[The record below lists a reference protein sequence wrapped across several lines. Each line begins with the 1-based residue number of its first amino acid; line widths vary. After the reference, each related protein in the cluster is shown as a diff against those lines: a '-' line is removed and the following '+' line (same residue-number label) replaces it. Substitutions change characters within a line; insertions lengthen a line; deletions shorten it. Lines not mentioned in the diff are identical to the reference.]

1 MVYILW
7 QFNRTL
13 NPAMAKPKPTGQRTN
28 PSRPQAI
35 PASSPLKP
43 AQPAPPVLAKNGYQ
57 IYLWLPL
64 LLLTVFIAYAFG
76 FSNGFVDWDDSEYV
90 FGNPYVL
97 EPTADHVRTLLKSV
111 VALNYHPLTMLS
123 LAANSALF
131 GPEATSFIVT
141 NTAIHLL
148 NTFLIFGFAYQL
160 SHKNQWV
167 ALFVA
172 ALWGLHPMH
181 VESVIWVS
189 ERKDVLYTFFFLL
202 ACMTYLRYRK
212 SGAIIWLLFTFSLFV
227 ASCIT
232 KAMAVVLP
240 FVLLLIDYWNAGD
253 QPLKKTFKPAV
264 LVEKFPFLLVAVFV
278 GLVATNVQ
286 AGGDFHGWLLRIAEK
301 KDAVGQEPFAAR
313 WLVYGSYGFL
323 MYLIKLVAPFRLS
336 AFYPYP
342 ENVRNIELQHWL
354 GPVAL
359 LLVVGYA
366 VWQLL
371 TAKTERQRLVVFG
384 IGFFLITIFLVLQ
397 FMTVGAAIMA
407 DRYSYLSYFGLIFLV
422 VYGLYLLT
430 GQNPSRLRLATIGLG
445 VFTALCFYRTIQQV
459 KVWKNTETLW
469 LNALQ
474 YYPDNDQMREGLGDY
489 YGKNNRIDEAMQQF
503 KAAMENGSNRYHC
516 YEGLGNAY
524 GLKNDFPKAL
534 EMYNQ
539 AIRMDSTKSDVYYNR
554 GLTYNKTSR
563 FQDALRDFNKALTL
577 APGKDSVVLTARGFT
592 YLQLKKYQES
602 LSDYERYL
610 RYKPNDPTALHNR
623 GVDRFYLGDRPGAL
637 ADIRRAVAL
646 KPDYEEAKNNLRQL
660 EQAGQ

>member
-1 MVYILW
+1 
-7 QFNRTL
+7 
-13 NPAMAKPKPTGQRTN
+13 MAKQKPPSPRPHPRSSAADNPPRQSTPAATIQPPSANTGFK
-28 PSRPQAI
+28 AYGWL
-35 PASSPLKP
+35 AL
-43 AQPAPPVLAKNGYQ
+43 VLVA
-57 IYLWLPL
+57 
-64 LLLTVFIAYAFG
+64 VFVAYAFG
-76 FSNGFVDWDDSEYV
+76 FGNGFVDWDDSEYV

-97 EPTADHVRTLLKSV
+97 EPTGEHVRRLLTSV
-111 VALNYHPLTMLS
+111 VALNFHPLTMLS

-131 GPEATSFIVT
+131 GPGATSFIVT
-141 NTAIHLL
+141 NTFFHAL
-148 NTFLIFGFAYQL
+148 NTLLVFGLAYQL
-160 SHKNQWV
+160 SRKNQWV

-189 ERKDVLYTFFFLL
+189 ERKDVLYTFFFLSACL
-202 ACMTYLRYRK
+202 AYLRYRK
-212 SGAIIWLLFTFSLFV
+212 SNAVLWLMLTFCLFV
-227 ASCIT
+227 ASCMT

-240 FVLLLIDYWNAGD
+240 LVLLLIDYWENGNSGTT
-253 QPLKKTFKPAV
+253 QGWKTSVFI
-264 LVEKFPFLLVAVFV
+264 EKIPFLLVAVGV

-313 WLVYGSYGFL
+313 WFVYGSYGFL
-323 MYLIKLVAPFRLS
+323 MYLVKLVAPFRLS

-342 ENVRNIELQHWL
+342 ENVRNIEPQHWL
-354 GPVAL
+354 GPVAFL
-359 LLVVGYA
+359 CIAGYA
-366 VWQLL
+366 VWQLF

-384 IGFFLITIFLVLQ
+384 IGFFLITIILVLQ

-407 DRYSYLSYFGLIFLV
+407 DRYSYLSYFGLIFLI
-422 VYGLYLLT
+422 VYSLYRSTSLS
-430 GQNPSRLRLATIGLG
+430 PARFRLATLGLSA
-445 VFTALCFYRTIQQV
+445 FLILCFYRTTQQV

-489 YGKNNRIDEAMQQF
+489 YGKNNRIDEALQQF
-503 KAAMENGSNRYHC
+503 RAAVDNGSSRYHC

-539 AIRMDSTKSDVYYNR
+539 AIRLDSTKSDVYYNR
-554 GLTYNKTSR
+554 GLTYNKTNR
-563 FQDALRDFNKALTL
+563 FQDALGDFNKALAL
-577 APGKDSVVLTARGFT
+577 APGKDTTVLTARGFT
-592 YLQLKKYQES
+592 YLQLKQYRES
-602 LSDYERYL
+602 LADYQRYL
-610 RYKPNDPTALHNR
+610 QHKPNDPTALHNR
-623 GVDRFYLGDRPGAL
+623 GVDRFYLGDRAGAL

-646 KPDYEEAKNNLRQL
+646 KPDYDEARNNLRQL